1 MAFKVGDV
9 AKITLF
15 IALSER
21 DAQTVGSQG
30 YLDPKR
36 FGGYIPFKYNEGAAL
51 RAALQM
57 PGETSAMDAALYPS
71 RWHVLMV
78 EFSASYIGL
87 FMLAKTL
94 THCTVRGQPGL
105 QCTEVL
111 DLERCTRIV
120 REIPATGLLAWSDT
134 FLPRRQFNGMRGRC
148 NECENTEM
156 PVFLGRPSY
165 YNGKQFCVACWHAF
179 YLARAQQ
186 AEAKEA
192 EEADKA
198 AEADKDCLAPPAWL
212 TPVLADEDDE
222 AAPDPGRADPA
233 PADPALAQPCRFR
246 IRYKRTQGA
255 GNVAKEEDEEMD
267 AL

>member
-9 AKITLF
+9 AEITLF

-21 DAQTVGSQG
+21 DAQTVRSQG
-30 YLDPKR
+30 HLDPNL
-36 FGGYIPFKYNEGAAL
+36 FGGSIPFKYNEDEAL
-51 RAALQM
+51 HAALQV
-57 PGETSAMDAALYPS
+57 PKKTSAMAAALYPS
-71 RWHVLMV
+71 RWHVIEV
-78 EFSASYIGL
+78 EFSASQIAE

-94 THCTVRGQPGL
+94 THCTVRGQPAF

-111 DLERCTRIV
+111 DLEHCTSIV

-134 FLPRRQFNGMRGRC
+134 FLPRRHFAGMRGLC

-179 YLARAQQ
+179 YLARAR
-186 AEAKEA
+186 EA
-192 EEADKA
+192 EEAEEA
-198 AEADKDCLAPPAWL
+198 AEADKDLHC
-212 TPVLADEDDE
+212 
-222 AAPDPGRADPA
+222 G
-233 PADPALAQPCRFR
+233 
-246 IRYKRTQGA
+246 TQGA
-255 GNVAKEEDEEMD
+255 GNDAKEEDAEMN